1 MTDNQTF
8 ADFGVSGEI
17 VSSLADKGITT
28 PFPIQAMTLPIA
40 LKGRDIIGQAKTG
53 TGKTL
58 GFGIPALEA
67 VDPNVAET
75 DSAFGKPQALIVVP
89 TRELAVQ
96 VSTDIQAAGK
106 RGCVRVLT
114 LYGGRSYDCLL
125 YTSPSPRDS

>member
-1 MTDNQTF
+1 MTDNQIF
-8 ADFGVSGEI
+8 ADFGVSEEI

-67 VDPNVAET
+67 VDPNVAE
-75 DSAFGKPQALIVVP
+75 
-89 TRELAVQ
+89 
-96 VSTDIQAAGK
+96 
-106 RGCVRVLT
+106 
-114 LYGGRSYDCLL
+114 
-125 YTSPSPRDS
+125 